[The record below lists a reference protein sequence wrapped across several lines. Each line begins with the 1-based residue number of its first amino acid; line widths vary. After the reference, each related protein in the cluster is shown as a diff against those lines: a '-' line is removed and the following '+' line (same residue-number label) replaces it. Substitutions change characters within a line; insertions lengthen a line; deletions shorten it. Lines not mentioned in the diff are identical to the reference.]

1 MHTLNT
7 CINKKRYSKWLL
19 IHPQALIPSLN
30 ANRDWYADNESP
42 THIVGISG
50 VFKIIRDVQN
60 IIN

>member
-19 IHPQALIPSLN
+19 IHPQALIPLWN
-30 ANRDWYADNESP
+30 ANRDWYANNESP
-42 THIVGISG
+42 THIVGTSG
-50 VFKIIRDVQN
+50 VFKIVRDVQN